1 MNQTALLLVFIV
13 LMVGFMFWSQW
24 RSRKRYQERMSAMQ
38 PGDRVVTIGGI
49 YGKLT
54 QIDREANTAR
64 VEIADGVEIQIAL
77 NAIGQRIEAGS
88 ETPMP

>member
-24 RSRKRYQERMSAMQ
+24 RSRKRYQERMSALQ
-38 PGDRVVTIGGI
+38 PGDRIVTIGGI
-49 YGKLT
+49 YGKLI
-54 QIDREANTAR
+54 QVDRQANTAQ

-77 NAIGQRIEAGS
+77 NAIGQRLESGS
-88 ETPMP
+88 EAPM